1 MRGREGADYV
11 LEVIASFYLVLHVY
25 DLLLHL
31 FPLGLKRLHLCIRA
45 NILELLLLSL
55 SLLLLLGLERLC
67 RANTLE
73 IRMWHICS

>member
-1 MRGREGADYV
+1 M

-31 FPLGLKRLHLCIRA
+31 FPLELKRLHLCIRA
-45 NILELLLLSL
+45 NILELSLLSL
-55 SLLLLLGLERLC
+55 SLLVLLGLELC